1 MRYLL
6 VLLVLIV
13 LLVPTVAGAQELTP
27 PAPDAAATTSPLSNV
42 LAWLAVVAGVWGVW
56 SASVMVGLDALKG
69 RIMAFVKLAG
79 FEDVPAIRGLITI
92 AAVFFASFQ
101 LVQSGD
107 YNIFTLENAPSLIS
121 NVDLQQFITVVFMAS
136 GAIALHDVLK
146 FRGKVAL
153 WDKIAQF
160 ADDLELEFV
169 SDNETSA

>member
-27 PAPDAAATTSPLSNV
+27 APSPEATASPLSNV

-153 WDKIAQF
+153 WDKIVRF